1 MLDKISAALLRCLQS
16 DSRQTLQQLADRVG
30 LSPTPCWRRIKALE
44 QNGIVRSYTV
54 LLDRDKLGLGFCA
67 LATISLTRHAEGSV
81 DTFEAAM
88 KNAAE
93 VVECYGTTGDGDYVI
108 KVLVADAKAYDAFL
122 HEKIFKLGVVS
133 SIRSNIALREVK
145 YQTALPV

>member
-1 MLDKISAALLRCLQS
+1 MLDKISTALLRCLQS

-44 QNGIVRSYTV
+44 HNGILRSYTV

-67 LATISLTRHAEGSV
+67 LATVSLLRHAEGSV

-88 KNAAE
+88 QRAAE
-93 VVECYGTTGDGDYVI
+93 VVECYGAAGDGDYII
-108 KVLVADAKAYDAFL
+108 KVLVADAKTYDTFL

-145 YQTALPV
+145 YQTALPL

>member
-1 MLDKISAALLRCLQS
+1 VLEKKSRELLRALQS

-30 LSPTPCWRRIKALE
+30 LSATPCWRRIKSLE
-44 QNGIVRSYTV
+44 QSGILRSYTV
-54 LLDRDKLGLGFCA
+54 LLDRDKLDLSFCA
-67 LATISLTRHAEGSV
+67 LATVTLARHAEGSV
-81 DTFEAAM
+81 DSFEAAM
-88 KNAAE
+88 QRAAE

-122 HEKIFKLGVVS
+122 HEKIFKLGVVA

-145 YQTALPV
+145 YQTALPL